1 MLPSRYF
8 IELTQPEIAA
18 QLKANP
24 LVILPA
30 GSVEQH
36 GPHLP
41 TGTDTFAA
49 NVISAAVAERM
60 DGLVLPATPF
70 GVTPM
75 HMPFEGTITFTP
87 DTYMRVV
94 TETCVSTAKHGAKRL
109 LILNWHE
116 GNIPSLAIAAESLH
130 RDHGMSVLTVQAC
143 YVAEELY
150 GKTCNG
156 LTHGGEIEALAVLAF
171 RPELVH
177 LDRIDYSSDHSHGH
191 KWDKLRRTRSYQP
204 VLTDIRT
211 IAATG
216 WFGSPQHAT
225 AEKGARMLTDIA
237 DAIAR
242 EAADIFRQLDAVQ
255 GGTAEIKQLRQA
267 VKGRPMARLLKQG
280 EGKRLGLPGRAALEM
295 VSGEIGSK
303 LTFRVVEMPV
313 QKPGDTLRGP
323 HLHHGYEECIYVLKG
338 EGRTLSESG
347 ELSIKAGDVVLVPP
361 EEKHVT
367 RNTGSRAARSAL
379 LLPDAGH
386 RRLDRK
392 LPRLLIH
399 PRIEKLMSTDVL
411 CLRPEADFTRV
422 DAPAPATLRV
432 TYRKPD
438 DADVPTLM
446 RAADAL
452 IIPAVGPKLAPTLF
466 EGGRLKLVQITGAGV
481 DRLDREAL
489 DAARH
494 SGRQRGRRQQRR
506 GRRICGDRRLGAA
519 APLCLGRRRNQG
531 GNYAA
536 FRARMVADNLAG
548 LDGLLVGLVGFGAI
562 GMAVAQA
569 FAALGCRVCYTIR
582 RRATPKR
589 LRRSAPSRWRSTRC
603 SPPPTWSACTCRCC
617 RRRRG

>member
-18 QLKANP
+18 QLKSNP

-49 NVISAAVAERM
+49 NVIAAAVAERM
-60 DGLVLPATPF
+60 DALVLPATPF

-156 LTHGGEIEALAVLAF
+156 LTHGGEIEALAVLAC

-211 IAATG
+211 IAPTG

-225 AEKGARMLTDIA
+225 AEKGIRMLAEIA

-267 VKGRPMARLLKQG
+267 
-280 EGKRLGLPGRAALEM
+280 
-295 VSGEIGSK
+295 I
-303 LTFRVVEMPV
+303 
-313 QKPGDTLRGP
+313 
-323 HLHHGYEECIYVLKG
+323 
-338 EGRTLSESG
+338 
-347 ELSIKAGDVVLVPP
+347 
-361 EEKHVT
+361 
-367 RNTGSRAARSAL
+367 
-379 LLPDAGH
+379 
-386 RRLDRK
+386 
-392 LPRLLIH
+392 
-399 PRIEKLMSTDVL
+399 
-411 CLRPEADFTRV
+411 
-422 DAPAPATLRV
+422 
-432 TYRKPD
+432 
-438 DADVPTLM
+438 
-446 RAADAL
+446 
-452 IIPAVGPKLAPTLF
+452 
-466 EGGRLKLVQITGAGV
+466 
-481 DRLDREAL
+481 
-489 DAARH
+489 
-494 SGRQRGRRQQRR
+494 
-506 GRRICGDRRLGAA
+506 
-519 APLCLGRRRNQG
+519 
-531 GNYAA
+531 
-536 FRARMVADNLAG
+536 
-548 LDGLLVGLVGFGAI
+548 
-562 GMAVAQA
+562 
-569 FAALGCRVCYTIR
+569 
-582 RRATPKR
+582 
-589 LRRSAPSRWRSTRC
+589 
-603 SPPPTWSACTCRCC
+603 
-617 RRRRG
+617 